1 MEKNKYEK
9 ISEELIKIWDR
20 KRVTNFL
27 EKIKDDLEKNQLEC
41 LSKMIVYIVEKIPDI
56 DEIKLKE
63 ISNNLDIFQSPLEF
77 LEYFF
82 KMTQPDLVDSIME
95 NLREDTE
102 EVIDLLESMEDQDII
117 EYLVEFKSF
126 YVWFKN

>member
-1 MEKNKYEK
+1 
-9 ISEELIKIWDR
+9 
-20 KRVTNFL
+20 
-27 EKIKDDLEKNQLEC
+27 
-41 LSKMIVYIVEKIPDI
+41 MIVYIVEKIPDI

>member
-1 MEKNKYEK
+1 MGKNKYEK
-9 ISEELIKIWDR
+9 ISEELIKIWDK

-27 EKIKDDLEKNQLEC
+27 EKIKDDFEKDQLEC

-63 ISNNLDIFQSPLEF
+63 ISNNLDIFQGPLEF

-102 EVIDLLESMEDQDII
+102 EAIDLLESMEDQGII